1 MVEWSLMA
9 GVILVLALV
18 FARKVQVVQGQSEL
32 AAVQS
37 TLGAL
42 RTALIFEHLQKS
54 TLGQGPSVVG
64 TQRNPFELLG
74 RLPAN
79 YRGEI
84 SRASASSAPPGSWL
98 FDRDCVCVGY
108 VPLYPKWFDSPS
120 GNTVAWYR
128 VSGAPGPLQLLAE
141 EAYVWQDQALN

>member
-18 FARKVQVVQGQSEL
+18 FARKLQVVQGQGEL

-42 RTALIFEHLQKS
+42 RTALVLEHLQKS
-54 TLGQGPSVVG
+54 TVGQGSSVAG
-64 TQRNPFELLG
+64 TQRNPFELLD
-74 RLPAN
+74 RMPAN

-84 SRASASSAPPGSWL
+84 TRASASSAPPGSWL
-98 FDRDCVCVGY
+98 FDKDCVCVGY